1 MSIETLNREPG
12 HWRDDV
18 ALSELVLERTR
29 AARRER
35 AAAQLDRAVL
45 AVERSLPPGRL
56 TREEVRI
63 VAAAALHSLTR
74 APEP

>member
-1 MSIETLNREPG
+1 MSVQTPHRESS

-45 AVERSLPPGRL
+45 AVERSLPAGRL

-63 VAAAALHSLTR
+63 VAAAALHTLTR
-74 APEP
+74 PPEP

>member
-1 MSIETLNREPG
+1 MSIETLDREPS

-18 ALSELVLERTR
+18 VLSELVLERTR

>member
-1 MSIETLNREPG
+1 MSTKTLEREPG

-18 ALSELVLERTR
+18 ALSELVLERSR
-29 AARRER
+29 QAQRQR
-35 AAAQLDRAVL
+35 AAAQLDRAVR

-56 TREEVRI
+56 TREEVRV

-74 APEP
+74 PPEP